1 MLKKIIFIS
10 VLSCCS
16 LAFLFLAI
24 PAPAAQAQ
32 NIISN
37 PSSGLEKTRSQV
49 DAFKDQK
56 VEPTLSGFLATKA
69 GQIISLVLSFVGV
82 LFLILMI
89 YAGITWM
96 TAQGNEQQV
105 AKSKTLMIN
114 AVIGII
120 IVFAAYALTSFIGQ
134 ELLQ

>member
-1 MLKKIIFIS
+1 MFKKIIFIS
-10 VLSCCS
+10 VLSCFS
-16 LAFLFLAI
+16 LAFLFLVL

-32 NIISN
+32 NIISD
-37 PSSGLEKTRSQV
+37 PSSGLEETRSQV
-49 DAFKDQK
+49 EAFKDQK

>member
-1 MLKKIIFIS
+1 
-10 VLSCCS
+10 
-16 LAFLFLAI
+16 
-24 PAPAAQAQ
+24 
-32 NIISN
+32 
-37 PSSGLEKTRSQV
+37 
-49 DAFKDQK
+49 
-56 VEPTLSGFLATKA
+56 
-69 GQIISLVLSFVGV
+69 
-82 LFLILMI
+82 MI